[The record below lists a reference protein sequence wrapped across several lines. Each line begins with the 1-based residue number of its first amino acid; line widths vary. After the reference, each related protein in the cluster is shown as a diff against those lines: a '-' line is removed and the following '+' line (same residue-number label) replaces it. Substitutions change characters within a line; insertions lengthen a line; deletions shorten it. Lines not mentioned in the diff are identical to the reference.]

1 MPVFTFTLPSRYPQI
16 PARSKTRSII
26 SMCGRYSL
34 ICIDDLGNRF
44 RVHNPMIGARSKF
57 NVAPASEMPVIV
69 RRENLELILMRWGL
83 VPHWAKVPGAVPH
96 PINAR
101 AEGLLEKPMYRPLL
115 KSNRCLVPA
124 SGFYEWKKEGKRRV
138 PFYFTLPGEPLFA
151 FAGLYDTWQ
160 APDGNLLLTYT
171 VITCEA
177 NPLLAEVHDRMP
189 VILTRENEGRW
200 LSQDLLAPPDL
211 ARILVPYSAS
221 AMEKIAI
228 SDRVNNPGA
237 DDESLI
243 HPLFGLT

>member
-1 MPVFTFTLPSRYPQI
+1 
-16 PARSKTRSII
+16 
-26 SMCGRYSL
+26 MCGRYSL

-69 RRENLELILMRWGL
+69 QRENPELILMRWGL
-83 VPHWAKVPGAVPH
+83 VPHWAKNPGAVHH

-124 SGFYEWKKEGKRRV
+124 SGFYEWKKEGKRKV

-160 APDGNLLLTYT
+160 APDGNPLLTYT
-171 VITCEA
+171 IITCEA
-177 NPLLAEVHDRMP
+177 NPLLADIHDRMP
-189 VILTRENEGRW
+189 VILTRENEERW
-200 LSQDLLAPPDL
+200 LSQDPIALPDL
-211 ARILVPYSAS
+211 ARVLAPYPAS
-221 AMEKIAI
+221 AMAKVAV
-228 SDRVNNPGA
+228 SDLVNRPGV
-237 DDESLI
+237 DDERVI
-243 HPLFGLT
+243 RPLFGLA